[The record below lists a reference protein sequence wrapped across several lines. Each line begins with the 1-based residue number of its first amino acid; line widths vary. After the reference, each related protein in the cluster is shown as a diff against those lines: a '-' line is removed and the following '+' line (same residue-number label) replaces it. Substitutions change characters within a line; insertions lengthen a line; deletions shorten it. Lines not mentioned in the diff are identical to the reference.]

1 MAFISALMADSGL
14 PLFTR
19 TSSGL
24 ESLSYSAMGSLF
36 GIKTYVEDQQVIIVG
51 ARTSTAA
58 VRWKVV
64 PESKLLLVIVT
75 DNDYSTDDY
84 INELLELVCSAIVF
98 TLGATKLAQ
107 LSSGAEELY
116 RLELKKCYPLIDSL
130 ISSLRSVA
138 SAGPALQC
146 VDRAVIPSDTAISA
160 ALDRFVYSASAKWGF
175 LLVNGQVLVA
185 DANWWSLRADEKILL
200 AALPPNLGELAEK
213 AIYLPH
219 ASPSV
224 PFRLVS
230 AAIAPGVHA
239 CLLCGADPPLEAIKD
254 QLLKPVWGGLLDPL
268 RRLQSKPAVYPPGAL
283 QLTDGVVG
291 MLLVDPAAN
300 WSMFFHS
307 AAEGVVAKGTTP
319 KLAVCAYY
327 KSMIGPSVMK
337 KSPAGAL
344 EHKVTESYSVTTRYK
359 LYYMEQ
365 RTVDGVP
372 IRVIGLFAPGVP
384 TYSLR
389 HLTATTFSDL
399 EACNVFSC

>member
-1 MAFISALMADSGL
+1 
-14 PLFTR
+14 
-19 TSSGL
+19 
-24 ESLSYSAMGSLF
+24 
-36 GIKTYVEDQQVIIVG
+36 
-51 ARTSTAA
+51 
-58 VRWKVV
+58 
-64 PESKLLLVIVT
+64 
-75 DNDYSTDDY
+75 
-84 INELLELVCSAIVF
+84 
-98 TLGATKLAQ
+98 
-107 LSSGAEELY
+107 
-116 RLELKKCYPLIDSL
+116 
-130 ISSLRSVA
+130 
-138 SAGPALQC
+138 
-146 VDRAVIPSDTAISA
+146 
-160 ALDRFVYSASAKWGF
+160 VYSASAKWGF

-254 QLLKPVWGGLLDPL
+254 QLLKPVWGGVRCTSVVLLISWACSLSHSVSSADIGATRSRARPRSRIPPPAIQLLDHL
-268 RRLQSKPAVYPPGAL
+268 RRLQAKPAVYPPAAL